1 MAKGSG
7 RARRMAQRRE
17 RLAGLRS
24 PGMRRRERR
33 PELQISRAF
42 EATRIAAQCL
52 AEAYERLV
60 PIPRRLPRVPVN
72 RSTAGAVAAN
82 AHPRPRNAEHG

>member
-1 MAKGSG
+1 
-7 RARRMAQRRE
+7 
-17 RLAGLRS
+17 
-24 PGMRRRERR
+24 MRRRERR

-60 PIPRRLPRVPVN
+60 PIPRRLSRVPVN
-72 RSTAGAVAAN
+72 RSTAGAAAAN
-82 AHPRPRNAEHG
+82 AHPRPRSAEHG

>member
-1 MAKGSG
+1 
-7 RARRMAQRRE
+7 
-17 RLAGLRS
+17 
-24 PGMRRRERR
+24 MRRRERR

-60 PIPRRLPRVPVN
+60 PIPRRLPQVPVN

-82 AHPRPRNAEHG
+82 AHPRLRSAEHG

>member
-1 MAKGSG
+1 MK
-7 RARRMAQRRE
+7 
-17 RLAGLRS
+17 
-24 PGMRRRERR
+24 RRERR

-60 PIPRRLPRVPVN
+60 PIPRRLPRVPVD
-72 RSTAGAVAAN
+72 RSTAGAMAGQRSPQAKE
-82 AHPRPRNAEHG
+82 R

>member
-7 RARRMAQRRE
+7 QARRTTQRRK
-17 RLAGLRS
+17 RMAGPRS
-24 PGMRRRERR
+24 PGMGRRERR

-52 AEAYERLV
+52 AGAYERLV
-60 PIPRRLPRVPVN
+60 PIPRRLPRVPVD
-72 RSTAGAVAAN
+72 RSSGAVAAN
-82 AHPRPRNAEHG
+82 AHPRPRSAEHG